1 MRRIKACRMSID
13 TKKPATNNTGN
24 TTNDANTNI
33 VRTLTSCPA
42 SSEPVARAIPTGTAR
57 KVRLATTL
65 MTAVIAEQ
73 IRK

>member
-1 MRRIKACRMSID
+1 MSID
-13 TKKPATNNTGN
+13 ANKPATNNRGN
-24 TTNDANTNI
+24 ATNAVNTNI
-33 VRTLTSCPA
+33 VRTLTNRPA
-42 SSEPVARAIPTGTAR
+42 SNEPVARAIPTGTAR

>member
-1 MRRIKACRMSID
+1 MS
-13 TKKPATNNTGN
+13 
-24 TTNDANTNI
+24 
-33 VRTLTSCPA
+33 SPA
-42 SSEPVARAIPTGTAR
+42 SSEPAATAIPTGTAR